1 MTSPA
6 ATRAVTTRAAVLT
19 ALDQPLQLRDGVEVE
34 RPHAGEVRVRM
45 VASGVCHSDRS
56 MQNGTLPV
64 TLPAVLGH
72 EGAGVVEEVGDGV
85 VDVVPGDHVVI
96 SWVPQCRACFFCT
109 RGQPH
114 LCRTGDAVLLT
125 GGLLDGNPRLRLDG
139 APLQQMLGTGT
150 FSGTTVVDAT
160 AVVKVPDDLDLSVAA
175 LLGCAVLTG
184 VGAALNTATIAPG
197 DTVAV
202 VGCGGVGLN
211 VIQGARLA
219 GAGEIV
225 AIDIH
230 PAKLELARRMGATTT
245 VDASTTDPVGAVFDR
260 TGQRGADVAFEA
272 IGTGPTIDQTVAL
285 TRRGGQ
291 AILVGIPRMDVMLTL
306 PVMLGLVMAER
317 TIKGCWYG
325 SADVRRDVPVLIEH
339 YRKGDLRLDE
349 LVSRRIALDEVNV
362 ALDEMSTTGLAR
374 SVIVF

>member
-1 MTSPA
+1 MTHPIL
-6 ATRAVTTRAAVLT
+6 TRAAVLT
-19 ALDQPLQLRDGVEVE
+19 GLDQALVLRDGVEVE
-34 RPHAGEVRVRM
+34 RPHPGEVRVRM
-45 VASGVCHSDRS
+45 VASGVCHSDLS
-56 MQNGTLPV
+56 FQNGTLPV

-72 EGAGVVEEVGDGV
+72 EGAGVVEEVGEGV
-85 VDVVPGDHVVI
+85 ADLEPGDHVVI
-96 SWVPQCRACFFCT
+96 SWVPQCRICFFCT
-109 RGQPH
+109 HGQPH
-114 LCRTGDAVLLT
+114 LCRTGDAVLVT

-139 APLQQMLGTGT
+139 APLQQILGTGT
-150 FSGTTVVDAT
+150 FCETTVVDAT
-160 AVVKVPDDLDLSVAA
+160 AVVKLPDDLDLSVAA

-184 VGAALNTATIAPG
+184 VGAALNTATITPG
-197 DTVAV
+197 DTVVV

-225 AIDIH
+225 AVDIH
-230 PAKLELARRMGATTT
+230 PDKLDLARRMGATTT
-245 VDASTTDPVGAVFDR
+245 VDASTADPIGAVFDL

-272 IGTGPTIDQTVAL
+272 IGSGPTIDQTVTL

-325 SADVRRDVPVLIEH
+325 SADVRRDIPVLIDH
-339 YRKGDLRLDE
+339 YRKGDLLFDE
-349 LVSRRIALDEVNV
+349 LISRRMGLDEVNT
-362 ALDEMSTTGLAR
+362 ALDDMTTTGLAR

>member
-1 MTSPA
+1 VTPEPA
-6 ATRAVTTRAAVLT
+6 AFTRAAVLT
-19 ALDQPLQLRDGVEVE
+19 ALDQPLELRDGVEVE
-34 RPHAGEVRVRM
+34 HPHPGEVRVRM
-45 VASGVCHSDRS
+45 VASGVCHSDLS

-64 TLPAVLGH
+64 TVPAVLGH
-72 EGAGVVEEVGDGV
+72 EGAGVIEEVGEGV
-85 VDVVPGDHVVI
+85 DDLVPGDHVVI
-96 SWVPQCRACFFCT
+96 SWVPQCRTCFFCT
-109 RGQPH
+109 HGQPH
-114 LCRTGDAVLLT
+114 LCRTADAVLVT

-150 FSGTTVVDAT
+150 FCQTTVVDAT

-184 VGAALNTATIAPG
+184 VGAALNTATIRPG

-211 VIQGARLA
+211 VVQGARLA

-230 PAKLELARRMGATTT
+230 PAKLDLARTLGATTT
-245 VDASTTDPVGAVFDR
+245 VDATGQDPIGTVFDL

-272 IGTGPTIDQTVAL
+272 IGAGPTIDQTVTL

-291 AILVGIPRMDVMLTL
+291 AILVGIPRMDVMLTV

-325 SADVRRDVPVLIEH
+325 SADVRRDIPVLIEH
-339 YRKGDLRLDE
+339 YRRGDLLLDE
-349 LVSRRIALDEVNV
+349 LVSRRIALDDVNT
-362 ALDEMSTTGLAR
+362 ALDDMTTTGLAR